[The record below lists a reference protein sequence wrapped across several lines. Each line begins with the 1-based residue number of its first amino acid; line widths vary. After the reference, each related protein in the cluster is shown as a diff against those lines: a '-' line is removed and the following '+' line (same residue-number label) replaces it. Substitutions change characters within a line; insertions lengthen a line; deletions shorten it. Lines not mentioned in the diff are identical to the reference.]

1 MIAML
6 FPYELSSFLS
16 PLSENLP
23 TIVVLFPLCLITLF
37 RKKLSCNHSFHS
49 DHAVT
54 NVRGVPAESPD
65 IGSFVTMALPEVY
78 YWIYCLSFL
87 KETAEKAAGKAGSGL
102 QTLVGIQK
110 TPALRPQPAESLPHD
125 LPSLL
130 PFDVFSLLAS
140 YLPAASVVSAGS
152 TSRTLYRR
160 ILSSEREPTALW
172 TSLVRRDYAGA
183 VLDWEVGR
191 AAVAASLAL
200 PRPAAGPGPVHAL
213 FARVAARPCRS
224 CAGLDQRPV
233 HFYCALREGLVP
245 YLLAGKNTL
254 EQCLVGIHG
263 DIYDMTSF
271 VEEHPGSPETVLVFA
286 GGDCSKMFEAV
297 GHSNL
302 ARGIASHLLLE
313 LGTPRPPGPPTPS
326 RRPIDNMHF
335 VRRWMKRESMRQ
347 QRLAEA
353 RVVSEDMIG
362 EVRVFFDP
370 VRWRWRAWYSQG
382 LNFLPVFVD
391 Y

>member
-1 MIAML
+1 ML

-54 NVRGVPAESPD
+54 HVRGVPTESPD
-65 IGSFVTMALPEVY
+65 MGSFVTMALPEVY

-110 TPALRPQPAESLPHD
+110 TPALRPQPAEALPHD

-130 PFDVFSLLAS
+130 PFDVFSLVAA
-140 YLPAASVVSAGS
+140 YLPAGSVVAAGS

-160 ILSSEREPTALW
+160 ILSSGREPTALW
-172 TSLVRRDYAGA
+172 TGLVRRDYAGA
-183 VLDWEVGR
+183 VLDWEVDR
-191 AAVAASLAL
+191 FAVASSLPPTAV
-200 PRPAAGPGPVHAL
+200 GPDNVHAL
-213 FARVAARPCRS
+213 FLSVSKWPCRS

-245 YLLAGKNTL
+245 YLLAGHNTR
-254 EQCLVGIHG
+254 ERCLVGLHG
-263 DIYDMTSF
+263 DIYDMTRF

-286 GGDCSKMFEAV
+286 GGDCSNMFEAV

-326 RRPIDNMHF
+326 RRPIDNMHC